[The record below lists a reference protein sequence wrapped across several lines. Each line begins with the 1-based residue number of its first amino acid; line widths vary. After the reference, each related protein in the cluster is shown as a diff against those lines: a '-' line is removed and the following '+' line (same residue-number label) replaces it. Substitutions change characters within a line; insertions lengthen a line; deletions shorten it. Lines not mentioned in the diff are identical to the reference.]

1 MSGKPGNPAWVKGGP
16 SPNPGGRPKASTALK
31 QALEALATDGE
42 GVHKKLARLL
52 DSADEKIALDAL
64 KFLIDHVKGKARQ
77 EITGEDG
84 GAIKVDASAGVLEAL
99 KRLESE

>member
-1 MSGKPGNPAWVKGGP
+1 MAGKPGNPNWVKGGP

-31 QALEALATDGE
+31 QALEALADG
-42 GVHKKLARLL
+42 VDTKLGRLL
-52 DSADEKIALDAL
+52 DSGDERVALDAI

-84 GAIKVDASAGVLEAL
+84 GAIKVDASAGLLEAL
-99 KRLESE
+99 KRLEGG